1 MALSEALHRMSH
13 GGILRPSGDGAE
25 VVDLRERCAET
36 LAAPRRSG
44 HAALA
49 AAMVDSDDRLR
60 ALAYHLLDSRDSMDD
75 VLQEVYVKAYRGLS
89 AFRGEAAVGTW
100 LHRIA
105 YTTCIDHLR
114 RSNDADP
121 LAAETLERVAAPDM
135 PQEDLALREQL
146 HGALAELP
154 PEQRVAVLLV
164 LREGYSYS
172 DAAQIMDVPRGT
184 VASRVAAARTT
195 LMGALAAASQGGD
208 RR

>member
-1 MALSEALHRMSH
+1 VGQGE
-13 GGILRPSGDGAE
+13 DGAE
-25 VVDLRERCAET
+25 LIDLRQRRPATVVTTE
-36 LAAPRRSG
+36 AAPRPG
-44 HAALA
+44 DHTGFAALVA
-49 AAMVDSDDRLR
+49 AHDDSLR
-60 ALAYHLLDSRDSMDD
+60 ALAYHLLGSTQAMDD
-75 VLQEVYVKAYRGLS
+75 VMQEVYVKAYRGLS
-89 AFRGEAAVGTW
+89 AFRGEAALGTW

-121 LAAETLERVAAPDM
+121 LPAETIERVAAPDT

-146 HGALAELP
+146 RAALAGLP

-164 LREGYSYS
+164 LREGYSYT

-184 VASRVAAARTT
+184 VASRVAAGRTT
-195 LMGALAAASQGGD
+195 LMEAFAPEDHGGD